1 MTVNGNIQ
9 ANISGDISGQ
19 VAVGNYILQVGNVNG
34 GVVNVAPPSSG
45 PKYTK
50 RTTPVSLRPRPFPSL
65 LDRDDETATVQ
76 SGLLASV
83 PISIYGPAGVGKTS
97 LLRRLSHLSDVS
109 TYTDG
114 VAYLSVSEYGR
125 DDILQAVFDA
135 FFEGSSNFK
144 ATDTEIKVAL
154 QNLKALILIDD
165 LSLKSDDVSS
175 LLDAAPNCTFILA
188 SLERTIWG
196 EGQLVQ
202 VGGLPEDDAAALFTR
217 ELGRGISD
225 AEQDEIREVCAKLD
239 GHPLRIIQFASLV
252 REGKS
257 TLADIK
263 EQVGESEPDK
273 ANLRAVL
280 PTLTESQKRVLAILA
295 SLEGNTIPEIHLA
308 TLSQTKDLQQDIKTL
323 MSLGL
328 VQAHSPRYSLA
339 GNLPASL
346 GAIWDLSSWEDVLIN
361 YFVNWLA
368 QQPAEMFVKEAQDSL
383 VHSIKKAGE
392 KKRWKEVVQIGRVL
406 EQILVL
412 WRRWQ
417 TWMDV
422 LDLVLK
428 AARELGNRKVEAWA
442 LHQLGTR
449 AACLGI
455 NEQAKNLLTQAL
467 NLRQIIGDQAGL
479 AITQHNMQSLF
490 GITPPPM
497 KGKGKGCR
505 RWFTYGAVG
514 VGGLAVLGVLFGAG
528 WFLFSILI
536 PASTPAPTPIVV
548 TRVVS
553 ATPHDTPTARNTFTP
568 NPTGTSTY
576 TPSPTV
582 TPSNTPRPVVINFWS
597 KDELILAG
605 DCTFLE
611 WDVRFANRVYLN
623 GNAVDFS
630 DSDSVCPKSTT
641 TYNLNAESDSGPAQ
655 EQVTV
660 MVIEPYPP
668 PGYSPPLGCYPWSYS
683 DGVTYY
689 EPTMGCSRSLDLCYK
704 PGAGC
709 GKVAAD
715 AGGKLYTPYSAAS
728 SWVEGNSVFSTRYIG
743 TGNNCFGSSCVF
755 FESITCDFTR

>member
-1 MTVNGNIQ
+1 MTVTGNIQ

-19 VAVGNYILQVGNVNG
+19 VAVGNYILQVGDVNG

-65 LDRDDETATVQ
+65 LDRDDETASVQ
-76 SGLLASV
+76 SGIQTAV
-83 PISIYGPAGVGKTS
+83 PISVYGPAGVGKTS
-97 LLRRLSHLSDVS
+97 LLRRLSHLPDVS
-109 TYTDG
+109 TYIDG
-114 VAYLSVSEYGR
+114 IVYLSVNEYGL
-125 DDILQAVFDA
+125 DDTLQAVFDA
-135 FFEGSSNFK
+135 FYEGSSNFK

-154 QNLKALILIDD
+154 QNLKALILLDD
-165 LSLKSDDVSS
+165 LSLMGDDVTA

-202 VGGLPEDDAAALFTR
+202 VGGLPEDAAAALFTR

-225 AEQDEIREVCAKLD
+225 SEQDEIREVCAKLD
-239 GHPLRIIQFASLV
+239 GHPLRIIQLASLV

-263 EQVGESEPDK
+263 EQVGASDPDN
-273 ANLRAVL
+273 ANLRASL
-280 PTLTESQKRVLAILA
+280 PTLTESQKRILAILA

-308 TLSQTKDLQQDIKTL
+308 TLSQTKDMQQDIKTL

-328 VQAHSPRYSLA
+328 VQTHSPRYSLA

-392 KKRWKEVVQIGRVL
+392 KKRWKEVVRIGQAL
-406 EQILVL
+406 EQILIL

-455 NEQAKNLLTQAL
+455 SEQAKNLLTQAL
-467 NLRQIIGDQAGL
+467 NLRQVIGDQTGL

-490 GITPPPM
+490 GVQPPPM
-497 KGKGKGCR
+497 KGKGCR
-505 RWFTYGAVG
+505 RWFTYGAAG

-528 WFLFSILI
+528 WFLFRFLF
-536 PASTPAPTPIVV
+536 PATTPAPTPIVV
-548 TRVVS
+548 TRVIS
-553 ATPHDTPTARNTFTP
+553 ATPRDTPKARNTFTP
-568 NPTGTSTY
+568 NPTSTFIGTPSRTPTWTSTWTPTTSI
-576 TPSPTV
+576 TPSRTPTW
-582 TPSNTPRPVVINFWS
+582 TPSITLTPSRTPTGSPTSIPDTIGPPAPYGVSPKNGDSLNCSSDQIFLKWNKPYDPSGIKNYNIALLASPNGNSWQWFWLLDAPGSAEQLNVSKEINSTCGTYSYYKWQI
-597 KDELILAG
+597 KANDLAG
-605 DCTFLE
+605 NYGT
-611 WDVRFANRVYLN
+611 W
-623 GNAVDFS
+623 
-630 DSDSVCPKSTT
+630 STW
-641 TYNLNAESDSGPAQ
+641 YQFRGLAPIQ
-655 EQVTV
+655 
-660 MVIEPYPP
+660 
-668 PGYSPPLGCYPWSYS
+668 
-683 DGVTYY
+683 
-689 EPTMGCSRSLDLCYK
+689 
-704 PGAGC
+704 
-709 GKVAAD
+709 
-715 AGGKLYTPYSAAS
+715 
-728 SWVEGNSVFSTRYIG
+728 
-743 TGNNCFGSSCVF
+743 
-755 FESITCDFTR
+755 